1 MDAGYETPEEFPL
14 NQATTIPHAPITLHP
29 VAQVWNMPLVVV
41 TVNNPLVLYAPPAAM
56 NPQLTIDLA
65 LWSLPRAG

>member
-41 TVNNPLVLYAPPAAM
+41 TVNNPPAAM